1 VKYLFLGLLIYWIV
15 KRIFRIKDVVQQKGP
30 QPNNTTIKNPKK
42 SIKQDDKHGGEYV
55 DYEEVD

>member
-1 VKYLFLGLLIYWIV
+1 M